1 MAYIFVVIVVCLQ
14 ISEDD
19 LVKMMEEACNM
30 WDLESDCDTMAEK
43 YAKEVK
49 NFLETLDQGELCTDI
64 GLCNN
69 DFVSI
74 EHFKK
79 EINEIISSDE
89 GADKDNSNNI
99 NACSVC
105 KIAISVAEMQLKVIN
120 LTLSTGNYVFS
131 ELCGMFSN
139 DYCYKIQQMIMSV
152 QNKLSSMIDPSTI
165 CEMLNVCSGNSQIE
179 STELEPSLEM
189 KHLQNFV
196 KKFIE
201 SFM

>member
-1 MAYIFVVIVVCLQ
+1 
-14 ISEDD
+14 
-19 LVKMMEEACNM
+19 MEEACNM
-30 WDLESDCDTMAEK
+30 WNLDSDCDSMADK
-43 YAKEVK
+43 YAKEVQT
-49 NFLETLDQGELCTDI
+49 FLETLDQGELCTDM

-79 EINEIISSDE
+79 EINEIISVE
-89 GADKDNSNNI
+89 GADKDDSNNI

-139 DYCYKIQQMIMSV
+139 DYCYKIQQMIMGL
-152 QNKLSSMIDPSTI
+152 QTKLSSMIDPSTI
-165 CEMLNVCSGNSQIE
+165 CEILNVCSGSSQIE
-179 STELEPSLEM
+179 STQLEPSLEV

-201 SFM
+201 SLM